1 MAEILTLREVFR
13 KEGLQFVHKLFD
25 GFVIIS
31 EKLNATRFAF
41 EKSKDGELTFYRKD
55 GKITAIER
63 TLNQLFEEPINYIS
77 NLPKEVLAEIP
88 TGYRFG
94 FRYFHSTTPINIKY
108 DRLPLNGLVLT
119 DMRRV
124 DDSKIVDDMT
134 ILNALSD
141 LMMVEKPP
149 IIWYGKLDDVQKTRL
164 LDYLRTP
171 EDQIVKKFETNS
183 FTKYIISILNPSMK
197 KTSLGNSIDSPIDS
211 IVFKFLGQEK
221 NETFYAKAVDPMVQ
235 LINKTNEE
243 DREPQDMYGIILSDI
258 VEFVSMNGLQKYS
271 LEDGSADERFIS
283 LVCQIYNDYIKKNGY
298 KFDGVELDSLS
309 FASTP
314 KFDLNAGLIPD
325 TKTRELIKESSI
337 NKNIFKIMVASF
349 SRPRKKPSGTVTQ
362 MLVDDLKSV
371 SSKIKNKVDAET
383 TDTLGGIMTFE
394 DYLKN
399 KAEKSWTIKD

>member
-1 MAEILTLREVFR
+1 
-13 KEGLQFVHKLFD
+13 
-25 GFVIIS
+25 
-31 EKLNATRFAF
+31 
-41 EKSKDGELTFYRKD
+41 
-55 GKITAIER
+55 
-63 TLNQLFEEPINYIS
+63 
-77 NLPKEVLAEIP
+77 
-88 TGYRFG
+88 
-94 FRYFHSTTPINIKY
+94 
-108 DRLPLNGLVLT
+108 
-119 DMRRV
+119 
-124 DDSKIVDDMT
+124 
-134 ILNALSD
+134 
-141 LMMVEKPP
+141 
-149 IIWYGKLDDVQKTRL
+149 
-164 LDYLRTP
+164 
-171 EDQIVKKFETNS
+171 
-183 FTKYIISILNPSMK
+183 
-197 KTSLGNSIDSPIDS
+197 
-211 IVFKFLGQEK
+211 
-221 NETFYAKAVDPMVQ
+221 MVQ

-271 LEDGSADERFIS
+271 LEEGSADERFIS
-283 LVCQIYNDYIKKNGY
+283 LICQIYNDYIKKNGY

-371 SSKIKNKVDAET
+371 SAKIKNKVDAET